1 MIGIYAGTV
10 LFTFGCII
18 TFLINRNI
26 NVPYSNDF
34 WDMPLRIKIGIL
46 AIIAGILII
55 CASVLY
61 LLITQPEILLQYR

>member
-1 MIGIYAGTV
+1 MIGIYVGTV
-10 LFTFGCII
+10 LFAFGCII
-18 TFLINRNI
+18 TFLINRNT